1 LEVLKLNDI
10 LNIKIE
16 FVILEKI
23 IMPGYARNIGIL
35 KSKCDYICF
44 LDAHPL
50 PESFW
55 LSSSIK
61 ILENNNLRGILGK
74 CKYSGL
80 NQFEKC
86 FISATYG
93 NNPQNSIPGTL
104 IEKKLLQEIGFF
116 IPTTRSGEDAEW
128 MNRLKCF
135 YPIMIRSEAIPLK
148 YIGLKGMNFS
158 QLCRKWYEYGR
169 TTVNPRF
176 YSQRIIYFA
185 FLITVSLFIAF
196 SWNDK
201 VANWDENSF
210 MYLPHI
216 SKILIS
222 LIFLIYFIYRMLIL
236 PIKKKVKIF
245 DFNVMELIK
254 FFVIS
259 LVLDLIKLIAFISHK
274 NKL

>member
-1 LEVLKLNDI
+1 
-10 LNIKIE
+10 
-16 FVILEKI
+16 
-23 IMPGYARNIGIL
+23 
-35 KSKCDYICF
+35 
-44 LDAHPL
+44 
-50 PESFW
+50 
-55 LSSSIK
+55 
-61 ILENNNLRGILGK
+61 
-74 CKYSGL
+74 
-80 NQFEKC
+80 
-86 FISATYG
+86 
-93 NNPQNSIPGTL
+93 
-104 IEKKLLQEIGFF
+104 
-116 IPTTRSGEDAEW
+116 
-128 MNRLKCF
+128 
-135 YPIMIRSEAIPLK
+135 MIRSEAIPLK
-148 YIGLKGMNFS
+148 YIGLKGMNFF

-245 DFNVMELIK
+245 DFNVIEFIK

-259 LVLDLIKLIAFISHK
+259 LTLDLIKLIAFINHK
-274 NKL
+274 NRL